1 MRWDELFRDLEG
13 QLEAVEGADLGGEV
27 SDRTRREVAQLRLV
41 DRLRPAIG
49 HPVCVHV
56 HGGDPVAGR
65 LCGVGAQWLLVDEA
79 AGRQAL
85 VPLTAVLGVT
95 GLGAL
100 SAVPGAEGRVAAR
113 LGLGHALRGIARD
126 RLPVSVRLADGSQV
140 AGTVD
145 RVGEDFLELAE
156 HPPGEPRRRGAV
168 SGMRTIPLAAL
179 AVLRSRD

>member
-13 QLEAVEGADLGGEV
+13 QLEAAQGADLTAEV
-27 SDRTRREVAQLRLV
+27 ADRTRREVAQLRLV

-56 HGGDPVAGR
+56 HGGDHTTGR
-65 LCGVGAQWLLVDEA
+65 LCDVGAQWLLVDEPG
-79 AGRQAL
+79 GRQAL
-85 VPLTAVLGVT
+85 VPLAAVLGVT

-100 SAVPGAEGRVAAR
+100 SAVPGAEGRVAVR

-126 RLPVSVRLADGSQV
+126 RLPVAVRLADGSQV
-140 AGTVD
+140 SGTVD

-156 HPPGEPRRRGAV
+156 HPPGEPRRRGEV
-168 SGMRTIPLAAL
+168 TGLRTVALAAL
-179 AVLRSRD
+179 AVVRSG